1 MVFRIHSERL
11 CLLAFAA
18 AAIAFRSLPVKRTGT
33 IRPLASPFGLVVLL
47 SSLCIGGSRFPQ
59 RSLQTDSQSVD
70 WSAAGRPKRVLT
82 AVWWHELRDGR
93 CGSPRHPTTR
103 EVACEEIKAALL
115 ENVEERRRV
124 LIGFDFPYGYPS
136 GMGTDSVRNTMEGY
150 L

>member
-1 MVFRIHSERL
+1 LVAQGFL
-11 CLLAFAA
+11 NAA
-18 AAIAFRSLPVKRTGT
+18 SKRTHN
-33 IRPLASPFGLVVLL
+33 LW
-47 SSLCIGGSRFPQ
+47 IGARQ
-59 RSLQTDSQSVD
+59 V
-70 WSAAGRPKRVLT
+70 GRKRVLT

>member
-11 CLLAFAA
+11 CLPAFAA
-18 AAIAFRSLPVKRTGT
+18 AAIAFRSLPVIPARSGPWL
-33 IRPLASPFGLVVLL
+33 PLLAWSSYSLHFALVAQGFLNAASKQIHNLW
-47 SSLCIGGSRFPQ
+47 IGARQ
-59 RSLQTDSQSVD
+59 V
-70 WSAAGRPKRVLT
+70 GRKRVLT